1 MDKDIIFSIN
11 NHSKE
16 FNKYFKILLHN
27 YLSNNEL
34 SKAIL
39 YGTLNGGKRVRPFLV
54 SIFSKLAKVPKKN
67 YIRIASA
74 IECINSYSLI
84 HDDLPSMDNDDF
96 RRGKLSVHKKFN
108 EAQAILAGDSLHDI
122 AFELISNKN
131 THSDSNIRI
140 QLIHELSI
148 A

>member
-67 YIRIASA
+67 YIRSHPEELLVRVVW
-74 IECINSYSLI
+74 ECRVLSKFCQHEHLQ
-84 HDDLPSMDNDDF
+84 H
-96 RRGKLSVHKKFN
+96 KL
-108 EAQAILAGDSLHDI
+108 
-122 AFELISNKN
+122 
-131 THSDSNIRI
+131 
-140 QLIHELSI
+140 LSSTWI
-148 A
+148 